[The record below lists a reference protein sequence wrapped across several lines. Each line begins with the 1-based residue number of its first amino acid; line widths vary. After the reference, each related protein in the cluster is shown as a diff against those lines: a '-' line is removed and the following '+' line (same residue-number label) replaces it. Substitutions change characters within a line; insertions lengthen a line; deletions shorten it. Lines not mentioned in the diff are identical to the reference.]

1 MLVKDNM
8 IAATDVATDTIRKLR
23 HRIIPIL
30 FLLYVVAYLDRIN
43 ISFAALTMNSA
54 LGITSAQYGLLTGI
68 FFLGY
73 FLFEIPSNLL
83 LHKIGARIWIARILI
98 TWGIVAI
105 LTGAVRSVP
114 QLYGMRF
121 LLGLAEAGYFPG
133 MVLYLVVAML
143 TGLVRSVHQLYV
155 LRFLLGLAE
164 AGYFPGM
171 VLYLTY
177 WFRQREQ
184 ARAIAWFM
192 TGLPVASIIGAPVS
206 GVILDHAHWL
216 AISSWRWLLFL
227 EGLPAVACGIL
238 TYLLL
243 PSRPAEARFLAQDEK
258 DWIAAALL
266 REERQK
272 LGTRSLT
279 AVQVLANGRVWHLA
293 AIAFSFD
300 VGLNAMSFFMP
311 QAVKS
316 LSSYY
321 SNTVVGVLVMI
332 PNLVGL
338 AAMVLVSRNSDR
350 RLERRYHAAVPA
362 IIGGVALIIVG
373 RATSPFLAV
382 ALWSLAAAGI
392 YGIIGPFWSI
402 PSQFLTGFSAACGIA
417 LINSIGN
424 LGGFVGPFTIG
435 AIALKTGG
443 IYAGLA
449 IAGASLLVSA
459 TLILLLPKESAVD
472 RLVNHI
478 EGELA
483 IS

>member
-1 MLVKDNM
+1 MGTDNM
-8 IAATDVATDTIRKLR
+8 IAASDAATKTISKLR

-83 LHKIGARIWIARILI
+83 LHRIGARIWIARILI
-98 TWGIVAI
+98 SWG
-105 LTGAVRSVP
+105 
-114 QLYGMRF
+114 
-121 LLGLAEAGYFPG
+121 
-133 MVLYLVVAML
+133 VVAML

-243 PSRPAEARFLAQDEK
+243 PSRPAEARFLAHDEK

-382 ALWSLAAAGI
+382 ALWSLAAPRI
-392 YGIIGPFWSI
+392 YGLIGPFWSI
-402 PSQFLTGFSAACGIA
+402 PSQFLTGFSSACGIA

-424 LGGFVGPFTIG
+424 LGGFVGPFAIG
-435 AIALKTGG
+435 AISLKMGG
-443 IYAGLA
+443 
-449 IAGASLLVSA
+449 V
-459 TLILLLPKESAVD
+459 
-472 RLVNHI
+472 
-478 EGELA
+478 
-483 IS
+483 

>member
-1 MLVKDNM
+1 M
-8 IAATDVATDTIRKLR
+8 
-23 HRIIPIL
+23 PIV

-98 TWGIVAI
+98 SWGIVAV
-105 LTGAVRSVP
+105 LAGAVRSVP
-114 QLYGMRF
+114 QLYG
-121 LLGLAEAGYFPG
+121 
-133 MVLYLVVAML
+133 
-143 TGLVRSVHQLYV
+143 
-155 LRFLLGLAE
+155 LRFLLGVAE

-243 PSRPAEARFLAQDEK
+243 TSRPAEARFLAQDEK
-258 DWIAAALL
+258 DRIAAALL

-279 AVQVLANGRVWHLA
+279 AVQLSANCRGWHLA
-293 AIAFSFD
+293 A
-300 VGLNAMSFFMP
+300 
-311 QAVKS
+311 
-316 LSSYY
+316 
-321 SNTVVGVLVMI
+321 
-332 PNLVGL
+332 
-338 AAMVLVSRNSDR
+338 
-350 RLERRYHAAVPA
+350 
-362 IIGGVALIIVG
+362 
-373 RATSPFLAV
+373 SPF
-382 ALWSLAAAGI
+382 
-392 YGIIGPFWSI
+392 
-402 PSQFLTGFSAACGIA
+402 
-417 LINSIGN
+417 
-424 LGGFVGPFTIG
+424 
-435 AIALKTGG
+435 
-443 IYAGLA
+443 
-449 IAGASLLVSA
+449 
-459 TLILLLPKESAVD
+459 SAVLGPQ
-472 RLVNHI
+472 RM
-478 EGELA
+478 
-483 IS
+483 